1 MSIRVQEVV
10 QILEGVRA
18 LEDGGG
24 LVDETCADMY
34 PETADFWKKLSAAE
48 RNHARIAVEMAKMVA
63 ADPGDYEMGR
73 PLSLV
78 AITHV
83 IKGMAEQ
90 RDVLLRK
97 KTPLK
102 QALAIALDLEQSI
115 LERSYADFLK
125 SKSPLYNSLV
135 QRLVVDTTEHR
146 RLLAEK
152 MASLG

>member
-1 MSIRVQEVV
+1 
-10 QILEGVRA
+10 
-18 LEDGGG
+18 
-24 LVDETCADMY
+24 
-34 PETADFWKKLSAAE
+34 
-48 RNHARIAVEMAKMVA
+48 
-63 ADPGDYEMGR
+63 
-73 PLSLV
+73 
-78 AITHV
+78 
-83 IKGMAEQ
+83 MAEQ